1 MKHMKRSR
9 ILCPPAGPITRRE
22 FALRAGLGMTGIAL
36 TRDRVLA
43 QNESPSSLALA
54 RNSDRRSALREAVGL
69 LGNINFGGKDLYLKA
84 NFTSADP
91 FPATTHPDTL
101 REVVGLLRER
111 NCGKLVLVERSS
123 MGSTRHVWEML
134 EIPALARELD
144 IQLLALDDL
153 AADQWRK
160 ELLPESNWK
169 AGVEVPKF
177 LDRECCLIQICNL
190 KTHRFGAMFSASLKN
205 SVGLVAKYGLL
216 NAGYNYMKELHDSPH
231 QSAMIADLNLVYE
244 PKLIL
249 MDATKVFING
259 GPEAGE
265 LAAPEVVLASADR
278 AAIDAIGV
286 ALLRLHGTGPE
297 QPLAW
302 RTVYEQEQLK
312 RAVELKLGAAS
323 SREIRFLTTNIHSQR
338 LTSQIEAILQEVP
351 KKPGDRLLPKF
362 VGNKR
367 AHST

>member
-1 MKHMKRSR
+1 M
-9 ILCPPAGPITRRE
+9 
-22 FALRAGLGMTGIAL
+22 GMTGIAL

-43 QNESPSSLALA
+43 QDEPLSSLALA
-54 RNSDRRSALREAVGL
+54 RNSDRSAALREATGL

-111 NCGKLVLVERSS
+111 NCGKLVLVERSC
-123 MGSTRHVWEML
+123 MGSTRQVWDML
-134 EIPALARELD
+134 GIPALAQELD

-153 AADQWRK
+153 AAEHWRK
-160 ELLPESNWK
+160 ESLPESYWK
-169 AGVEVPKF
+169 AGIEVPGF
-177 LDRECCLIQICNL
+177 LDRECCVIQICNL

-231 QSAMIADLNLVYE
+231 QGAMIADLNLVYE

-249 MDATKVFING
+249 MDAMKVFING
-259 GPEAGE
+259 GPETGE

-278 AAIDAIGV
+278 AAIDAVGV
-286 ALLRLHGTGPE
+286 SLLRLNATGPE

-302 RTVYEQEQLK
+302 RPVYEQEQLK

-323 SREIRFLTTNIHSQR
+323 SQEIRFLTANIHGHR
-338 LTSQIEAILQEVP
+338 LASQIEAILQEVP
-351 KKPGDRLLPKF
+351 KKSGDRLLPKF

-367 AHST
+367 ARTT